1 MSKKLFHSPGT
12 KEKVLNK
19 CPICGAELEYVSLYQ
34 YSKVYRILKNGRVS
48 KTMKY
53 KRDEGPME
61 VGFISCSNCDFHT
74 DCDLDCE
81 DYKEIYIYETDNRTF
96 VYEE

>member
-1 MSKKLFHSPGT
+1 MSKKLFSSPGVT
-12 KEKVLNK
+12 EKVLNK
-19 CPICGAELEYVSLYQ
+19 CPICGSELEYVSLHQ
-34 YSKVYRILKNGRVS
+34 YSKIYRILKNGKIS

-61 VGFISCSNCDFHT
+61 CGFIGCSNCDFHT

-81 DYKEIYIYETDNRTF
+81 DYKEIYIYETDNHVF
-96 VYEE
+96 MYEQ